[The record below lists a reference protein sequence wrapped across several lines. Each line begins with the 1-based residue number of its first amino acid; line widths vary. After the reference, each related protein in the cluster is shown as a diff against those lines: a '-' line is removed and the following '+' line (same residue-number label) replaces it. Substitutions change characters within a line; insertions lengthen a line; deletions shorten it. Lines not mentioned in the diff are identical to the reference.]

1 MTTSIHTI
9 ENKKVEDMTL
19 PEALFEVAWNE
30 SLVHQAIV
38 AQQANAR
45 NSVAHAKDR
54 SEVRG
59 GGKKPW
65 RQKGTGRAR
74 HGSIRSPLW
83 SGGGATFGPRNERN
97 FEKKINKKMR
107 QKALFS
113 VLSRQA
119 KEGNI
124 LVIDTFPEE
133 AIKTKKMSAALK
145 PFLPEQGRVLVVLS
159 DEHKDL
165 HKGMKNLEKM
175 SYCGPRSLN
184 VYDAAIPSR
193 IIFEKA
199 ALDSFISMYSA

>member
-19 PEALFEVAWNE
+19 PEALFDVSWNE

-38 AQQANAR
+38 TQQANAR
-45 NSVAHAKDR
+45 NTVAHVKDR

-83 SGGGATFGPRNERN
+83 SGGGVTFGPRNEKN
-97 FEKKINKKMR
+97 YEKKINKKMK

-124 LVIDTFPEE
+124 FVIDMFPED
-133 AIKTKKMSAALK
+133 AIKTKRMAQILQS
-145 PFLPEQGRVLVVLS
+145 FLPEKGRTLIVLS

-165 HKGMKNLEKM
+165 HKGMRNLEKIA
-175 SYCGPRSLN
+175 YCGPRSLN

-199 ALDSFISMYSA
+199 ALESFITMYTA

>member
-19 PEALFEVAWNE
+19 PETLFEVAWNE

-145 PFLPEQGRVLVVLS
+145 PFLPEQGRTLVVLS